1 MEISL
6 STERLYIIMKNYLNC
21 RLANYMYI
29 DKNII
34 IDLKS
39 KCPMKIS

>member
-6 STERLYIIMKNYLNC
+6 SKERLYIIMKNYFNC

-39 KCPMKIS
+39 KCPKKIS